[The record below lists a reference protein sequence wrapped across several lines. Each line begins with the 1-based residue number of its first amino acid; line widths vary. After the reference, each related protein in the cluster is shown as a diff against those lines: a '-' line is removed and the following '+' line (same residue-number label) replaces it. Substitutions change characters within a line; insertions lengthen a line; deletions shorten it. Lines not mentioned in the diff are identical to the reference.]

1 MECVGSKT
9 EVACVNLF
17 CDLNKFKTSRGSY
30 DYNKLK
36 EFLDLRD
43 NNDSGKSSSLEAF
56 KDDFTFVKQWPF
68 NSKQKMSCA
77 LIKNGD
83 QYELMLKGA
92 PDFLVND
99 NMLFE
104 GESGNPEQ
112 LNSEVYA
119 KIMSQLTNWSEQC

>member
-1 MECVGSKT
+1 
-9 EVACVNLF
+9 
-17 CDLNKFKTSRGSY
+17 
-30 DYNKLK
+30 
-36 EFLDLRD
+36 
-43 NNDSGKSSSLEAF
+43 
-56 KDDFTFVKQWPF
+56 
-68 NSKQKMSCA
+68 MSCA

-112 LNSEVYA
+112 LNPEVYA